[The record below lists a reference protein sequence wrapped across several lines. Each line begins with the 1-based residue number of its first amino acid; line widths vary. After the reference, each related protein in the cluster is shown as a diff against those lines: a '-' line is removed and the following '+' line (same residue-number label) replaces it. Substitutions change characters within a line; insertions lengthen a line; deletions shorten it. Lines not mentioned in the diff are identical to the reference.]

1 MVIVIFPK
9 IQMKKEMQA
18 IQMKYMNHW
27 NLYVETLG
35 LSNEVEYLYNKV
47 IPDKERQRLHWNM
60 KTVNNILE

>member
-1 MVIVIFPK
+1 
-9 IQMKKEMQA
+9 MKKEMQA
-18 IQMKYMNHW
+18 LQMKYMNHW

>member
-47 IPDKERQRLHWNM
+47 ITDKERQRLHWNM